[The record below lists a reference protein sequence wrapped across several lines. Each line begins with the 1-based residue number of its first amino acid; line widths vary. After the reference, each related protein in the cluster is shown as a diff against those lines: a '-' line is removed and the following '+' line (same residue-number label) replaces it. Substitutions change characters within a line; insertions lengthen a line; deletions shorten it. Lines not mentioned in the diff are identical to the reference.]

1 MENRNTHYGDVQKWI
16 EKVIDS
22 CETYEQT
29 FTAKRL
35 IVNFSRQMSCNNLNY
50 TLIWGIRSSL
60 DTALT
65 VKRDKLRNITMEN
78 K

>member
-1 MENRNTHYGDVQKWI
+1 MEKRSEHYGDVEKWV
-16 EKVIDS
+16 EKVIES

-35 IVNFSRQMSCNNLNY
+35 IVNFGRQMSRNNHRY

-60 DTALT
+60 DTKLAI
-65 VKRDKLRNITMEN
+65 KRNELKNSL
-78 K
+78 